1 MTYSIPPIVKLA
13 GRLLKEIE
21 LAVRRFARYNKYTVG
36 ADLRRQAMRVCQ
48 TAQRA
53 WRDRAH
59 QSGWVT
65 KLVWEID
72 DLRTTLQL
80 GSALKVFAS
89 FAHFEMLARLVAD
102 LGKQAGGWKRQ
113 FHPNGQNAGA
123 SNAPSQRAKTLSA
136 LATSQIEVHA

>member
-1 MTYSIPPIVKLA
+1 MTYSLPPIVKLS

-21 LAVRRFARYNKYTVG
+21 LAVRRFTRYDKHTVG
-36 ADLRRQAMRVCQ
+36 ADLRRQAMQVCR

-53 WRDRAH
+53 WRDRAN
-59 QSGWVT
+59 QAGWVT

-80 GSALKVFAS
+80 GSALKIFAS
-89 FAHFEMLARLVAD
+89 FAQFEMLARLIAD

-113 FHPNGQNAGA
+113 VHPKGQNAGA
-123 SNAPSQRAKTLSA
+123 ESAPQQRAKTLSA
-136 LATSQIEVHA
+136 SAASIAEAHA